1 MSLQEKIENLE
12 TADKVH
18 KQKEFDLES
27 LIEDTK
33 SKLSELES
41 ADLFLQEAHR
51 NLTEKS
57 ASVDKEMKLLEK
69 SIMRDSEELK
79 IQFDN
84 KLKNE
89 VILLQEGNNSL
100 INSFNLTN
108 SKLSGKIC
116 LQWIMIYLTKFP
128 FRF

>member
-1 MSLQEKIENLE
+1 M
-12 TADKVH
+12 
-18 KQKEFDLES
+18 
-27 LIEDTK
+27 IEDTK

-69 SIMRDSEELK
+69 SIMTDSEELK

-108 SKLSGKIC
+108 SKISGKIC
-116 LQWIMIYLTKFP
+116 LQ
-128 FRF
+128 